1 MLKTASAL
9 TALIAPQTAYTR
21 LGQFDRLSG
30 VGSRTIMP
38 SETLLDSKFMGG
50 LDGAKGYRFEHA
62 YVLSQLPFWLGLS
75 DMKSFQQEGWSDV
88 ELFFESGLR
97 WLIQIKNH
105 PLTAQ
110 EFREIVRDFSARE
123 KANPALYEKYIIA
136 STGLAPSV
144 EQLNRQLNRLR
155 GLAHYT
161 EGERADAERIVL
173 KTVDRLKAAEF
184 SDLIVGKLHLD
195 SDAASARSELF
206 CRNAFIGSIVSTY
219 RVSVDTAEDIFERSA
234 RLIAA
239 ARGKPVELSLLHNA
253 LRQKQLEDQAGSLSN
268 FTLVTKELIGR
279 CEGDDSA
286 SYFYTGATPSW
297 ADIAH
302 GRDVPRDTLEI
313 VISQIRGWNQG
324 RLLVPIFAE
333 AGEGKSTFLRRLA
346 VELAADNK
354 AVLYHNRGAVTADAK
369 EVQWTAEQAGRCVY
383 ILLDDASRISNFNGF
398 VNAVSELPFPVVMVA
413 AARPYEAAPIKAAY
427 SANVEV
433 GLGADGCEY
442 SLAGLSE
449 RELELLI
456 RRLYD
461 GGLIH
466 LPREEDIPL
475 AVAAVGK
482 KTKGK
487 FLVLVLELT
496 QGRKVREVIRDEI
509 ERVRQ
514 KGERCLAVYRD
525 ICLMASLHS
534 FVTLPMLER
543 LHGEDVGS
551 DVRRLPGL
559 VEMDG
564 QTLRPRHDRIGEM
577 VADIMFE
584 GEDERRG
591 DLLCRL
597 ITVAIEEDVLDVIRA
612 MRGGASRG
620 VPSSQIVKVIG
631 HLVDEAF
638 CCGEWDLIKDFLEDL
653 HGDRDNTEVHLELL
667 ASKTPLVWEQLIF
680 PGSHR
685 IDWKNVAQTFNV
697 SFSWPPCV
705 NRRRVHP
712 NEGRSL
718 ETALGWAQ
726 VFSFAAWSYSDYR
739 QFFIAVA
746 DRLYQILAELYPD
759 SLTTICFQHAEFLSE
774 SDDGE
779 RAIEIY
785 ERVIREN
792 PTHADAHAG
801 LALTLYLKNDYKRAL
816 YHYKR
821 AVSLDRDSIFRVNQE
836 SIFEE
841 MLARFGELEEY
852 IEYRKGTVR
861 RQFKTGRGFQKI
873 ISMDP
878 SLLIDLKAPDSSEG
892 IVGLNNIHRGD
903 YSEETELRSLREL
916 DNLLAYVKTI
926 DEEQRIK
933 IGKML
938 SEWFGELRQTLS
950 EETGG

>member
-9 TALIAPQTAYTR
+9 TVLNAPQTAYTR

-50 LDGAKGYRFEHA
+50 LDGAKGYRFEDA
-62 YVLSQLPFWLGLS
+62 YVLSQLPFWLSLPDIS
-75 DMKSFQQEGWSDV
+75 SFQQEGWSDV
-88 ELFFESGLR
+88 ELFFKSGLR

-105 PLTAQ
+105 PLTPQ

-123 KANPALYEKYIIA
+123 NANPSLYEKYVIA

-144 EQLNRQLNRLR
+144 EQLSRQLNRFRELT
-155 GLAHYT
+155 HHT
-161 EGERADAERIVL
+161 EGERADAKRIVL
-173 KTVDRLKAAEF
+173 RTVDRLKVAEF
-184 SDLIVGKLHLD
+184 SDLIVGKLHFD
-195 SDAASARSELF
+195 ADAASVRSEPF

-219 RVSVDTAEDIFERSA
+219 RVSADTAKDIFERSA

-268 FTLVTKELIGR
+268 FTLVTKELLRR

-297 ADIAH
+297 ADVAH
-302 GRDVPRDTLEI
+302 GRDVPRDMIE
-313 VISQIRGWNQG
+313 VVFSQIEGWNQG
-324 RLLVPIFAE
+324 KLLVPIFAE

-369 EVQWTAEQAGRCVY
+369 EIQWAAEQAGRCVY
-383 ILLDDASRISNFNGF
+383 VLLDDASRISNFNGF
-398 VNAVSELPFPVVMVA
+398 VNAVSEIPFPVVMVA

-433 GLGADGCEY
+433 GLGADGYEH

-449 RELELLI
+449 RELKLLI
-456 RRLYD
+456 RQLYD

-475 AVAAVGK
+475 VVAAIGK

-514 KGERCLAVYRD
+514 KGECCLAAYRD
-525 ICLMASLHS
+525 ICLMASVHS

-543 LHGEDVGS
+543 LHGENVGS

-584 GEDERRG
+584 GDDERRG
-591 DLLCRL
+591 DLLYRL
-597 ITVAIEEDVLDVIRA
+597 ITVAMEEGELDVIRA
-612 MRGGASRG
+612 MRGGASRE

-631 HLVDEAF
+631 HAIDEAF
-638 CCGEWDLIKDFLEDL
+638 CSGEWGLIKDFLEDL
-653 HGDRDNTEVHLELL
+653 HGDRGRTEAHLELL
-667 ASKTPLVWEQLIF
+667 ASKTPLIWERLIF
-680 PGSHR
+680 PDSHR
-685 IDWKNVAQTFNV
+685 IDWKKVAETFNV

-705 NRRRVHP
+705 NRRRVHS

-718 ETALGWAQ
+718 ESDLRWAQ
-726 VFSFAAWSYSDYR
+726 VFSFAAWSYSEYR
-739 QFFIAVA
+739 HFFIAVA
-746 DRLYQILAELYPD
+746 NRLYQILANHYPD
-759 SLTTICFQHAEFLSE
+759 SLTTICFQHAEFLRDSG
-774 SDDGE
+774 DGK
-779 RAIEIY
+779 RAIEVY
-785 ERVIREN
+785 ERIVRED
-792 PTHADAHAG
+792 PTFADAHAG
-801 LALTLYLKNDYKRAL
+801 LALAL
-816 YHYKR
+816 YMTEDYRKAFRHYKT
-821 AVSLDRDSIFRVNQE
+821 ATKLDRDSIFRVNQE

-841 MLARFGELEEY
+841 MLARFGDLEEY
-852 IEYRKGTVR
+852 IEYKKGIVR
-861 RQFKTGRGFQKI
+861 GNFQTGRGFQKI

-878 SLLIDLKAPDSSEG
+878 TLLINLKASNPPEG
-892 IVGLNNIHRGD
+892 TVGLNNIHRGD
-903 YSEETELRSLREL
+903 YSEEAELRSLHEL
-916 DNLLAYVKTI
+916 DDLLAYVKTI
-926 DEEQRIK
+926 DEESRFR
-933 IGKML
+933 IGKKM
-938 SEWFGELRQTLS
+938 SGWFGELRETLS
-950 EETGG
+950 EETSG